1 MKEVA
6 KQCTFTHKRLTLLKL
21 QMKHF
26 VTSVPILS
34 YPFGQCVHAD
44 PLLLYIPTS
53 QAVQSD
59 SNVLPCKLAL
69 PAIQFI
75 HALSAAVV
83 YFPAVQYSQ
92 LVAPLLLDLPAEH
105 VPGQAVSSFCS
116 FDPNHP
122 VGQ

>member
-1 MKEVA
+1 M
-6 KQCTFTHKRLTLLKL
+6 
-21 QMKHF
+21 
-26 VTSVPILS
+26 
-34 YPFGQCVHAD
+34 HAD

-59 SNVLPCKLAL
+59 SNVLPCELAL

-75 HALSAAVV
+75 HALSAAVM